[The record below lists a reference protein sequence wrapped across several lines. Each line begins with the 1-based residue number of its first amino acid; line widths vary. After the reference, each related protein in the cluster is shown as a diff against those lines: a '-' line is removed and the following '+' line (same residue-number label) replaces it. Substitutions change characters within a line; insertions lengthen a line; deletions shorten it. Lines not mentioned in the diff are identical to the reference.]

1 MSQSSIEKLREF
13 LAQLP
18 PKSQALLMREFE
30 RAIERGDDATVP
42 NFVLG
47 ELRKIVR
54 KPDQTQAPRTDDPAR
69 LVFAPLEPFL
79 VENSPNIRPGQ
90 IRRSSLAPV
99 WLWMSREG
107 IQADVKAFEEALAQG
122 APDLDRAVRKIQL
135 AIADKIAAVTAPGP
149 ERHRIL
155 GRIGAPGVVEDLP
168 SIGAVLKVCETLD
181 TLSIRLPGHLRL
193 FGEPQIASV
202 SNALNLPSLQKP
214 LMLPFALSIVMQRLM
229 APWQIIRLGI
239 SVAGSDDEV
248 RVAGTPYGVAV
259 TMAIQDLSRIVGEL
273 RNDIRRGQFKT
284 ISDHLKTLHDSV
296 RGLRT
301 ELDIRSDS
309 AWGRQLSSIRAEISN
324 ALQSEIDGVP
334 GRVRRLLRQRPDKD
348 INANSRID
356 PTEVD
361 ETAALIDF
369 VATCRNYASEL
380 AINEVTMR
388 AYNDLQQ
395 YIEKATETLVE
406 SLRGGDPKAK
416 AFRRMQVTA
425 AIRFCDVLFGPDY
438 ASLMSRAAEM
448 ANMGERKSSRAG

>member
-1 MSQSSIEKLREF
+1 MSQPSIEKLREF
-13 LAQLP
+13 LTQLP

-54 KPDQTQAPRTDDPAR
+54 QPSADAVPRTDDPAR
-69 LVFAPLEPFL
+69 VIFAPLEQFL
-79 VENSPNIRPGQ
+79 VDNVSSVRPGQ
-90 IRRSSLAPV
+90 IRRSSLAPL
-99 WLWMSREG
+99 WLWLTRGGMPAETKTF
-107 IQADVKAFEEALAQG
+107 QDALAKG
-122 APDLDRAVRKIQL
+122 GPDLDHVVRTMQL
-135 AIADKIAAVTAPGP
+135 AVADKIAAVLAPSAHR
-149 ERHRIL
+149 ERIL
-155 GRIGAPGVVEDLP
+155 GQIGAPSVIEDMP
-168 SIGAVLKVCETLD
+168 SIVAVLRVREALD
-181 TLSIRLPGHLRL
+181 TLGMRLPGHLRV
-193 FGEPQIASV
+193 FGEPQIASI
-202 SNALNLPSLQKP
+202 SNALNIPSLQKP
-214 LMLPFALSIVMQRLM
+214 QTLPFGLSIVMRRLA

-259 TMAIQDLSRIVGEL
+259 TMAIQDLSRVVAEL
-273 RNDIRRGQFKT
+273 RSDIRRGQFKT
-284 ISDHLKTLHDSV
+284 ISDHLKTLYDSV

-309 AWGRQLSSIRAEISN
+309 TWGRQLSAIRAEIAG

-369 VATCRNYASEL
+369 VAICRNYASEL
-380 AINEVTMR
+380 AINEVTLR
-388 AYNDLQQ
+388 AYGDLQQ
-395 YIEKATETLVE
+395 YIEKTTETLVD
-406 SLRGGDPKAK
+406 SLRASDPKARG
-416 AFRRMQVTA
+416 FRRMQVKA

-438 ASLMSRAAEM
+438 SALMSRAAEM
-448 ANMGERKSSRAG
+448 ADIVERKPSRVG